1 LKLLDDHKAGAA
13 DNSRKIW
20 IVYAFLEWY
29 RIFFI
34 DGTVPEA
41 PPLSRPASQGEAGR
55 TRVLRARG

>member
-1 LKLLDDHKAGAA
+1 MSLLLKLLDDHKAGAA
-13 DNSRKIW
+13 DNSHKIW

-41 PPLSRPASQGEAGR
+41 PPVR
-55 TRVLRARG
+55 